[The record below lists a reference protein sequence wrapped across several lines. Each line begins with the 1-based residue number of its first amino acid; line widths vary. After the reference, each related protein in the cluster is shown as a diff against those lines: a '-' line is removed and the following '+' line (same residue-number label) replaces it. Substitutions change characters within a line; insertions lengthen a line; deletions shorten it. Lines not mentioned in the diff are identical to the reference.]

1 MSFTVSDRRI
11 LTPSGLKGQ
20 GGSEWATHNRTGARA
35 RSQWIAPKLRKYS
48 YDLLLRAQDGVN
60 PRSTLRRLQR
70 AAEQDVADWFIIGGS
85 PLSPYPFKITDIS
98 DEWAV
103 VLHRGGDGGVQ
114 SDADHR
120 RIPVRRALC
129 LTRKM
134 L

>member
-1 MSFTVSDRRI
+1 MGN
-11 LTPSGLKGQ
+11 PQ
-20 GGSEWATHNRTGARA
+20 PNRARA

-103 VLHRGGDGGVQ
+103 VLHRGAMVECK
-114 SDADHR
+114 
-120 RIPVRRALC
+120 VT
-129 LTRKM
+129 LTIEEY

>member
-1 MSFTVSDRRI
+1 MALGSYMGVSFTVSDRRI

-85 PLSPYPFKITDIS
+85 PLSPYPFKITVRLDL
-98 DEWAV
+98 EKWA
-103 VLHRGGDGGVQ
+103 
-114 SDADHR
+114 
-120 RIPVRRALC
+120 
-129 LTRKM
+129 
-134 L
+134 

>member
-1 MSFTVSDRRI
+1 MALGSYMGVSFTVSDRRI

-60 PRSTLRRLQR
+60 PRSTLRRLQSVQNHR
-70 AAEQDVADWFIIGGS
+70 HQRRVGRSAA
-85 PLSPYPFKITDIS
+85 P
-98 DEWAV
+98 
-103 VLHRGGDGGVQ
+103 GGDGGVQ